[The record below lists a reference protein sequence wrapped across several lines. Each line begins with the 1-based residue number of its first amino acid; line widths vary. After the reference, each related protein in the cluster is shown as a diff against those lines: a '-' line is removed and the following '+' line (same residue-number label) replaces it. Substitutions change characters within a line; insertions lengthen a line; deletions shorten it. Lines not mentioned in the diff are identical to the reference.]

1 MDFSIIVISFSCG
14 MVLSAGTLIT
24 YIQCMRYRNLQI
36 ARQAENDARAKPV
49 ESFNVAQEWAVRVL

>member
-24 YIQCMRYRNLQI
+24 YIQCMRYKNLQN
-36 ARQAENDARAKPV
+36 ARKAENEARPV
-49 ESFNVAQEWAVRVL
+49 ESINVAQEWAVRVL